1 MEDRRLRLE
10 FPSLTTGHC
19 GDPGT
24 LLGTGPPSNPDP
36 FEPLFILKISLCF
49 YHFFRRSSLSCI
61 LQVERLVKSL
71 DEAYP
76 EVAVIIE
83 TDLDLKKVLTLSRFI
98 NLNCFPIL
106 GLNRSW
112 KRC

>member
-1 MEDRRLRLE
+1 ME
-10 FPSLTTGHC
+10 FPSLTSGHC

-36 FEPLFILKISLCF
+36 FEPFLICKICF
-49 YHFFRRSSLSCI
+49 SSYHFFRRSSLSYI
-61 LQVERLVKSL
+61 LQVERLMKSL

-83 TDLDLKKVLTLSRFI
+83 TDLDLKKV
-98 NLNCFPIL
+98 
-106 GLNRSW
+106 
-112 KRC
+112 